1 MIAKIK
7 DEYKGFSK
15 EAVRIQE
22 NNSFDKLDVKDKKEF
37 IAEVENRKI

>member
-1 MIAKIK
+1 MLIAKIK

-22 NNSFDKLDVKDKKEF
+22 NNSFDKLDVR
-37 IAEVENRKI
+37 IRKNL